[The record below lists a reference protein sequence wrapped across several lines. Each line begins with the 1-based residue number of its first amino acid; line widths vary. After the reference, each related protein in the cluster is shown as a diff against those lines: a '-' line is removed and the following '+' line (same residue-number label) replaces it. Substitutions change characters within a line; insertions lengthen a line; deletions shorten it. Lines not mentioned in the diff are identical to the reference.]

1 MNERSKLTFKQGLKD
16 GLPISLGY
24 VSVSFAFGVK
34 ASLLGVPVL
43 ITLLTS
49 LSNLTSTGQLAG
61 IDIVAALGSFAE
73 IILIQLV
80 INSRYVLM
88 SITLTQKTDDSFTFG
103 KRLLTATFITDEI
116 FAMAASKPGKIG
128 VKYFTGLALLPYFG
142 WAAGTLL
149 GALAGNFLPQSV
161 ALALGIALYAMFM
174 AIIIPPAT
182 VNPGIFV
189 SIAIAAGVSCLFYY
203 LPALK
208 YVSQGFA
215 LIIAAI
221 AASFITAYFFP
232 IRKKAE
238 PEQAADSAEEAD
250 DGSES

>member
-1 MNERSKLTFKQGLKD
+1 MNEKSNLTFKNGLKD

-49 LSNLTSTGQLAG
+49 LTNLTSAGQLAG
-61 IDIVAALGSFAE
+61 IDIVAALGSFME
-73 IILIQLV
+73 IILLQLV

-88 SITLTQKTDDSFTFG
+88 SITLTQKTDESFTFG
-103 KRLLTATFITDEI
+103 KRLLTAPFITDEI
-116 FAMAASKPGKIG
+116 FAMAASKPGKIN
-128 VKYFTGLALLPYFG
+128 VKYFSGLALLPYFG
-142 WAAGTLL
+142 WATGTLL

-161 ALALGIALYAMFM
+161 ALALGIALYAMFI
-174 AIIIPPAT
+174 AIIVPPAT

-189 SIAIAAGVSCLFYY
+189 SIAIAAGVACLFYY

-208 YVSQGFA
+208 PVSQGFA
-215 LIIAAI
+215 LIIAAVI
-221 AASFITAYFFP
+221 SSLTTAYFFP
-232 IRKKAE
+232 IKKKAE
-238 PEQAADSAEEAD
+238 PEQATEVKNDEP
-250 DGSES
+250 ES